1 MAITD
6 TMAGPSDWLQFY
18 RRNLAGEEPPP
29 SPTSPELFDPVSDAA
44 VVTSASTPGAGNPS
58 GSTSSVH
65 LNPEGRRVA
74 KPNRRRSRAS
84 RRAPTTLLNT
94 DTTNFRAMVQQF
106 TGVPSAPFNTAGP
119 HHTGATNFNF
129 VVEAGDQHHLNTAT
143 TIAAPGYHLQQQ
155 QQQPQQQFQQ
165 QQQQHQFQQQQMQY
179 MFSRNNPTSDVFG
192 QRFRDGNQR

>member
-6 TMAGPSDWLQFY
+6 RTTMAGPNDWLQFY
-18 RRNLAGEEPPP
+18 RRNLTGEEQPP
-29 SPTSPELFDPVSDAA
+29 SSPPSSSSSAMFSGVSDSP
-44 VVTSASTPGAGNPS
+44 VVTSVTTPGTGNS
-58 GSTSSVH
+58 MASTSSVQ

-106 TGVPSAPFNTAGP
+106 TGVPSTPFTTGP
-119 HHTGATNFNF
+119 TNFNF
-129 VVEAGDQHHLNTAT
+129 APAT
-143 TIAAPGYHLQQQ
+143 ITAPGYHLQQQQHQ

-165 QQQQHQFQQQQMQY
+165 QQHQQQQQQQQQFQQQQLQY
-179 MFSRNNPTSDVFG
+179 MLSMNNTTSDVFR
-192 QRFRDGNQR
+192 QRFSDGNQ